1 MVEAMR
7 HKGDNADVEVWLRI
21 VVAIT
26 ESSARR
32 RPMRG
37 TDGCPILS

>member
-7 HKGDNADVEVWLRI
+7 HKGDNADAEVWLRI
-21 VVAIT
+21 VSRSP
-26 ESSARR
+26 SSARR